1 MNPFQII
8 ATLRKLGNYLAGLFP
23 FLGKLGDLVAAL
35 LLKLPLVQSLGKFC
49 RKLLERPF
57 FNAVWKV
64 LERFYWRTYS
74 KDRLDLSQAPPQS
87 LPVLRPVFQL
97 SILLLLLLPFAGNSA
112 MRVPVE
118 TFSGFSGTAPAW
130 SVWLWLLTLPLAWAC
145 LLVGTGLSNR
155 PAFTATAFGGLYFL
169 ASNTLLLPRAWGN
182 ILLGLAV
189 LFAFALCER
198 RLHRSGHKNTALATL
213 NAVLVGGAAG
223 VQMTVMTPLRP
234 WLTEHLHLPANIFT
248 IPIGLMAGIPF
259 GIALA
264 LLTLKW
270 SWLKEKPT
278 AIPGLRGTKS
288 DSAMAVWLLALLL
301 LAFLLQ
307 GLHRSTLGQQAGAL
321 LSSLNLSNAYL
332 WPVWYFIGIG
342 IMHKLLGSSKV
353 VAKSLSAA
361 VPSKVLNPLLLVGL
375 LLSLLFSTSDWL
387 AYYFAGYAQGG
398 STAEALCRFF
408 AHLYQLASPYLFQN
422 TMSRIST
429 HWLALVLAAETILV
443 LALAFA
449 GKLTGAVLNRLFY
462 WTALAALL
470 IWEYAFQFSS
480 FARSPIHSSWML
492 FLFGVWLIWLMHTV
506 GWSMSMNSS
515 RLWPSRGR
523 LAIYAAIVSL
533 CILEIHARVA
543 CQDFRIT
550 NEIFLAM
557 FRGVI
562 EVGPPYYLY
571 LFASRRI
578 SASATQP
585 VSLKLIFSYFCLG
598 ALASMAGNVL
608 EKLASVHF
616 QPGVFQELLAKQLG
630 AFNSTGSINIA
641 VRHDS
646 TMLIAGTALY
656 VILLLFAER
665 HLKARNFSGA
675 SITFALMALAGG
687 LAAFSHSLID
697 LPLPTDWRIML
708 APTSQEL
715 TFNCNVLMTFAWAWL
730 PALMLGLAGLY
741 EEKQAEAR
749 ALFLKLGALPL
760 TAAMAYCYAFQ
771 EEYLRMNGLIAP
783 FVVIVLSV
791 LTLLTVLTL
800 RILEA
805 GTSQET
811 GPDEGKIDSAVLI
824 KLLIGAQILAAGY
837 MVLAPKDVL
846 QPVTLPETQTEVKIS
861 KRFREVHSGPSHYF
875 ERNLDGSR
883 NLFAFGTATGASDNQ
898 KMARNLLAKAAQ
910 SGNFPYLRPLSLTS
924 WDRYQ
929 EGALLLVYNYGAV
942 DRPNLGLT
950 ALLPVKPG
958 TGQSDNC
965 LYEYYTILA
974 TGQNEDLDKLQWE
987 LALTIKERKP
997 CKTR

>member
-23 FLGKLGDLVAAL
+23 FLAKIADLIASL
-35 LLKLPLVQSLGKFC
+35 LLKLPLVKSLGQFC

-97 SILLLLLLPFAGNSA
+97 CVLLLILLPFAGSAA
-112 MRVPVE
+112 MRVPIE
-118 TFSGFSGTAPAW
+118 TFAGFSGTAPAW
-130 SVWLWLLTLPLAWAC
+130 SVWLWLITLPLAWSC
-145 LLVGTGLSNR
+145 LLIGTGLSNR
-155 PAFTATAFGGLYFL
+155 PAFIATALGALYFL
-169 ASNTLLLPRAWGN
+169 ATNTLLLPRAWGN
-182 ILLGLAV
+182 ILLGLTV
-189 LFAFALCER
+189 LLAFALCER
-198 RLHRSGHKNTALATL
+198 RLNRAGAKNAVLATI

-223 VQMTVMTPLRP
+223 VEMTVMTPLRP
-234 WLTEHLHLPANIFT
+234 WLTEYLHLPAVVGT
-248 IPIGLMAGIPF
+248 IPIGLVVGIPL
-259 GIALA
+259 GISLA

-270 SWLKEKPT
+270 SWLPTRPT

-288 DSAMAVWLLALLL
+288 DSAMAVWSLTLLL

-307 GLHRSTLGQQAGAL
+307 GLYRSNLGQQAGAL

-353 VAKSLSAA
+353 VAKSLNTALPA
-361 VPSKVLNPLLLVGL
+361 KILNPLLLVGL
-375 LLSLLFSTSDWL
+375 LASLLFSTSDWL
-387 AYYFAGYAQGG
+387 AYYFAGLAQGG
-398 STAEALCRFF
+398 STSEALCRFF
-408 AHLYQLASPYLFQN
+408 AHLYQLAGPYLFQN

-429 HWLALVLAAETILV
+429 HWLALVLLAETVLV
-443 LALAFA
+443 LALALA
-449 GKLTGAVLNRLFY
+449 GKLSGAVLNRLFY

-523 LAIYAAIVSL
+523 LAIYAAIVSF

-543 CQDFRIT
+543 CQDFRVT

-578 SASATQP
+578 TASGTQP
-585 VSLKLIFSYFCLG
+585 ISLKLIFSYFCLG
-598 ALASMAGNVL
+598 AIASMAGNVL

-616 QPGVFQELLAKQLG
+616 RAADFQALINRQLDT
-630 AFNSTGSINIA
+630 FNNAGSINIA
-641 VRHDS
+641 IHHESS
-646 TMLIAGTALY
+646 TLIAGTALY
-656 VILLLFAER
+656 VALLFFAKHR
-665 HLKARNFSGA
+665 LKASTFGGA
-675 SITFALMALAGG
+675 ATTFALMAFAGG

-697 LPLPTDWRIML
+697 LPLPTAWRIVL

-715 TFNCNVLMTFAWAWL
+715 TFNCNVLVTFAWAWL

-741 EEKQAEAR
+741 EEKQEETKP
-749 ALFLKLGALPL
+749 LLLKLAALPL
-760 TAAMAYCYAFQ
+760 AAAIAYCYSFH
-771 EEYLRMNGLIAP
+771 EEYLRMSGLLAP
-783 FVVIVLSV
+783 FIVAV
-791 LTLLTVLTL
+791 LALPALLMVLTL
-800 RILEA
+800 RILEE
-805 GTSQET
+805 GQGEGS
-811 GPDEGKIDSAVLI
+811 GPADGKIDSGVVI
-824 KLLIGAQILAAGY
+824 KLLIGTLVLAAGY
-837 MVLAPKDVL
+837 SALAPKVEL
-846 QPVTLPETQTEVKIS
+846 QTVTLAETQTQVKLS
-861 KRFREVHSGPSHYF
+861 KSFQEVHAGPSHYF
-875 ERNLDGSR
+875 ERSASGSR
-883 NLFAFGTATGASDNQ
+883 NLFAFGTATGAADSL

-910 SGNFPYLRPLSLTS
+910 SGNFPNLRPLSVTP

-929 EGALLLVYNYGAV
+929 KGALLLVYNYGPA
-942 DRPNLGLT
+942 DKPNLGLT
-950 ALLPVKPG
+950 ALFPHKPG
-958 TGQSDNC
+958 TAGEDNFS
-965 LYEYYTILA
+965 YEYYTILA
-974 TGQNEDLDKLQWE
+974 TGSNEDIEKLQWE
-987 LALTIKERKP
+987 LALTIKERRP
-997 CKTR
+997 CTTK

>member
-1 MNPFQII
+1 
-8 ATLRKLGNYLAGLFP
+8 
-23 FLGKLGDLVAAL
+23 
-35 LLKLPLVQSLGKFC
+35 
-49 RKLLERPF
+49 
-57 FNAVWKV
+57 
-64 LERFYWRTYS
+64 
-74 KDRLDLSQAPPQS
+74 
-87 LPVLRPVFQL
+87 
-97 SILLLLLLPFAGNSA
+97 

-118 TFSGFSGTAPAW
+118 TFSGFSGTAPQW
-130 SVWLWLLTLPLAWAC
+130 SIWLWLITLPLAWSC
-145 LLVGTGLSNR
+145 LLIGTGLSNR
-155 PAFTATAFGGLYFL
+155 PAFIATALGGLYFL
-169 ASNTLLLPRAWGN
+169 ATNTLLLPRAWGN

-198 RLHRSGHKNTALATL
+198 RLHRSGHKNAVLATL
-213 NAVLVGGAAG
+213 SAVLVGGAAG
-223 VQMTVMTPLRP
+223 VQMTVMTPFRP
-234 WLTEHLHLPANIFT
+234 WLTEHLQLPANILT
-248 IPIGLMAGIPF
+248 IPIGLLAGIPL

-270 SWLKEKPT
+270 SWLREKPT
-278 AIPGLRGTKS
+278 AIPGLRGSKS

-307 GLHRSTLGQQAGAL
+307 GLYRSSLGQQAGAL

-361 VPSKVLNPLLLVGL
+361 MPPKFLNPLLLVGL

-387 AYYFAGYAQGG
+387 AYFFAGYTQGG

-408 AHLYQLASPYLFQN
+408 AQLYHLAGPFLFQN

-429 HWLALVLAAETILV
+429 HWLALVLATETVLV
-443 LALAFA
+443 LALAIA

-462 WTALAALL
+462 WTALASLL

-480 FARSPIHSSWML
+480 FTRSPIHSSWML

-578 SASATQP
+578 SSSGTQP

-598 ALASMAGNVL
+598 ALSSMAGNVL

-616 QPGVFQELLAKQLG
+616 QPDAFQALLAKQLG
-630 AFNSTGSINIA
+630 AFNSTGAINIA

-665 HLKARNFSGA
+665 RLKARKFGGA
-675 SITFALMALAGG
+675 SITFALMAFAGG

-715 TFNCNVLMTFAWAWL
+715 SFNCNVLITFAWAWF

-741 EEKQAEAR
+741 EEKQAQTR
-749 ALFLKLGALPL
+749 ALLLKLGALPL
-760 TAAMAYCYAFQ
+760 TAAMAYCYGFQ
-771 EEYLRMNGLIAP
+771 EEYLRMNGLLAP
-783 FVVIVLSV
+783 FIVAVLS
-791 LTLLTVLTL
+791 LLALLMVLTL
-800 RILEA
+800 RILED
-805 GTSQET
+805 GISQEAGLSQAT
-811 GPDEGKIDSAVLI
+811 GPAEEKIDSDVLI

-837 MVLAPKDVL
+837 LVLAPKDVFH
-846 QPVTLPETQTEVKIS
+846 PVRLSETQTEVKIS

-883 NLFAFGTATGASDNQ
+883 NLFAFGTASGASDSQ
-898 KMARNLLAKAAQ
+898 KMARDLLSKAAQ
-910 SGNFPYLRPLSLTS
+910 SGNFPYLRPLSLSS

-929 EGALLLVYNYGAV
+929 EGALLLVYNYGSV

-965 LYEYYTILA
+965 PYEYYTILA
-974 TGQNEDLDKLQWE
+974 TGQNEDLDRLQWE
-987 LALTIKERKP
+987 LALTIKERRP